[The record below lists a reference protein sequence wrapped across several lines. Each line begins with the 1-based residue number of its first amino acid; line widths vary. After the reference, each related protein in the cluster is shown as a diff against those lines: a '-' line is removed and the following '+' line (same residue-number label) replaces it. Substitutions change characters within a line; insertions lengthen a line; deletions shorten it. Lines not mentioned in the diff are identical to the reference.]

1 VNGFKVDETNPEGFS
16 KIAFAFASMSSKF
29 SISATSKEV
38 AFVSCD
44 AALANISKKSIS
56 FGKSLIFAIK
66 IYEAGGKSNQESG
79 IMEKPCMSM

>member
-1 VNGFKVDETNPEGFS
+1 
-16 KIAFAFASMSSKF
+16 
-29 SISATSKEV
+29 
-38 AFVSCD
+38 VSCD